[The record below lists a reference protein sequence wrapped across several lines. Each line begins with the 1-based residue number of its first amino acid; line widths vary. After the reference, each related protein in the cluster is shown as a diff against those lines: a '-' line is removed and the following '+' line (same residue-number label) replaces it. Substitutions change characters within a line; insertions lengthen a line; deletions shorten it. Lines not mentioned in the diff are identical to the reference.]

1 MFCSK
6 CGKEL
11 QEGWSAC
18 PYCGEALAPL
28 EFKKGISNQE
38 NININNAY
46 SHMETKKKHRFPL
59 FLIILVPVAVI
70 IMLLLFLVIFK
81 EQGSGLSEQEILDK
95 LSTFTTL
102 YKEEDTDK
110 YFFLDK
116 EERWAIGY
124 TDANEFVIF
133 ENDIVVKCFKD
144 AFGDN
149 CFDEDS
155 MTCNGFLYDI
165 DKNEARI
172 YFDVDTNDGHLSIVN
187 YSFND
192 KEYVLNMDGG
202 KYKTTNEFDKFVKT
216 YNLAENMQSDIDAFK
231 KVLKDYGLSLD
242 DLLNVEYKTIDK
254 QFVPVVQDKNENS
267 KETTG
272 KVIEKAKIIEV
283 DYPYIY
289 GGVMDSA
296 ASYMSQK
303 TGSANGIEYAYYDMN
318 NDGYLE
324 FFIKYGASNADM
336 VCEVYS
342 TNGNVAMK
350 LGSIK
355 GNCSLYEN
363 ANGVGIYADYC
374 RMGYECINYVYVQN
388 GRLIEE
394 MVFEQ
399 NTDDYG
405 RYNGKPI
412 KELSIPLETRLLN
425 EYAGRRFYY

>member
-11 QEGWSAC
+11 QGGWSAC

-28 EFKKGISNQE
+28 ELKKSISNPE
-38 NININNAY
+38 NINSIY
-46 SHMETKKKHRFPL
+46 SNIETKRKHKFPL

-70 IMLLLFLVIFK
+70 IMLFLCLLIFK
-81 EQGSGLSEQEILDK
+81 EQDSGLSEQEILDK

-102 YKEEDTDK
+102 YKEEDNDR
-110 YFFLDK
+110 YFFIDK
-116 EERWAIGY
+116 EEQWAIGY
-124 TDANEFVIF
+124 VEVNEFVIF
-133 ENDIVVKCFKD
+133 ENDVVVECFKE

-149 CFDEDS
+149 YFDEDS
-155 MTCNGFLYDI
+155 MTCDGFSYDI

-172 YFDVDTNDGHLSIVN
+172 YVDVDTNDGHLSIVN
-187 YSFND
+187 YSFDD

-202 KYKTTNEFDKFVKT
+202 KYETTNEFDEFMKSH
-216 YNLAENMQSDIDAFK
+216 NLVENMQADIDAFK
-231 KVLKDYGLSLD
+231 KVLKEHGLLLG
-242 DLLNVEYKTIDK
+242 DLLNVKYKTIDK
-254 QFVPVVQDKNENS
+254 QFVPSVQDKIENS
-267 KETTG
+267 KETTD
-272 KVIEKAKIIEV
+272 KAVEKAKIIEV
-283 DYPYIY
+283 DYTYIY
-289 GGVMDSA
+289 GGVMEYAS
-296 ASYMSQK
+296 SYMSQK
-303 TGSANGIEYAYYDMN
+303 TGNANWIEYTYYDMN

-336 VCEVYS
+336 VCEIYS

-350 LGSIK
+350 LGNIN

-363 ANGVGIYADYC
+363 SNGIGIYADYS
-374 RMGYECINYVYVQN
+374 RMGYECINYVYAQN
-388 GRLIEE
+388 GKLIEE

-412 KELSIPLETRLLN
+412 KELSVPLEMRLLS
-425 EYAGRRFYY
+425 EYAGKRFYY